1 MRSTPIA
8 VRIDSAVK
16 ARLKRLAKRTGRN
29 CSFLAT
35 EAISEYLNVNEWQ
48 VVRVKTAGRGL
59 MTFKISRSVRHQ
71 ALN

>member
-16 ARLKRLAKRTGRN
+16 ARLKRLAKRTGRI

-35 EAISEYLNVNEWQ
+35 EAISE
-48 VVRVKTAGRGL
+48 
-59 MTFKISRSVRHQ
+59 
-71 ALN
+71 